1 MEDGLERWST
11 AKNATLYQA
20 QGGDWRLTTAERK
33 RILLNN
39 MYGVDI
45 DSQAVEVTKLSLL
58 LKVLE
63 GENEESINQQLKI
76 FHERALPDLGNNIKC
91 GNSLIGNEFYEGEQL
106 SLLGEEDKYR
116 LNVFDWQMAFPE
128 VLNGGGFNAVIGN
141 PPYIRIQGMRE
152 WAPIEVDY
160 YKSAYRSASSG
171 NYDIYVVFVEKCLAL
186 LKPTGLL
193 GFILPHKFFNAQ
205 YGEPLRSILSSGRY
219 LSQIVHFGDQQV
231 FSGASTYTCLMFLD
245 KAGAEECHVTRVND
259 LEPWIRNGIGSSG
272 VVTSAEL
279 VKQGW
284 TFALGAAGKLL
295 SKLERLPLKLED
307 VTDRIFQGIKTSA
320 DNIYIVEELER
331 KGKRIRM
338 FSRETGSE
346 HWVESDLFHP
356 LVKGGD
362 SRRFHLSQTTRRI
375 LFPYAPT
382 LQGQVEIIP
391 EKVFE
396 AQYPMTWKY
405 LLSNRDYLAN
415 RENGKMQGPH
425 WYGYVYPKALDV
437 ISLPKIFT
445 PDIARS
451 ASMSLDETGEVFFTG
466 GVAGGYGILTMDK
479 VNREFILGLMNSKLL
494 NWIVQQK
501 ATQMRGGYYSFE
513 SRFIRTLPICATDLT
528 SPPDRNRHDHL
539 VQMVQLMLDLN
550 KKLTIEKTDQGK
562 VIIDR
567 EIEVTDQQIDSL
579 VYELYQLTEEEIA
592 IVENASLGALAK

>member
-1 MEDGLERWST
+1 M
-11 AKNATLYQA
+11 
-20 QGGDWRLTTAERK
+20 
-33 RILLNN
+33 
-39 MYGVDI
+39 
-45 DSQAVEVTKLSLL
+45 
-58 LKVLE
+58 
-63 GENEESINQQLKI
+63 
-76 FHERALPDLGNNIKC
+76 
-91 GNSLIGNEFYEGEQL
+91 
-106 SLLGEEDKYR
+106 
-116 LNVFDWQMAFPE
+116 
-128 VLNGGGFNAVIGN
+128 
-141 PPYIRIQGMRE
+141 
-152 WAPIEVDY
+152 
-160 YKSAYRSASSG
+160 
-171 NYDIYVVFVEKCLAL
+171 
-186 LKPTGLL
+186 
-193 GFILPHKFFNAQ
+193 
-205 YGEPLRSILSSGRY
+205 
-219 LSQIVHFGDQQV
+219 

-245 KAGAEECHVTRVND
+245 KAGADECLVTRVND
-259 LEPWIRNGIGSSG
+259 LESWIRNGIGSAG
-272 VVTSAEL
+272 VITSAEL

-331 KGKRIRM
+331 KGKRLRM